1 MAALL
6 VATLTDEELRYHIP
20 NRGTFL
26 LVERSATGSGQLR
39 HLGMSPTAIAMEDDM
54 MERLLALSLAGILVA
69 PPVGLAGESA
79 LNGEASQ
86 TASEFSGKLPLPP
99 VPYLDTMPWINFGW
113 EANGPRMDTLLIP
126 PSDVPATPKTSAF
139 ATNNSANA
147 GGGE

>member
-1 MAALL
+1 
-6 VATLTDEELRYHIP
+6 
-20 NRGTFL
+20 
-26 LVERSATGSGQLR
+26 
-39 HLGMSPTAIAMEDDM
+39 M

-79 LNGEASQ
+79 LNGHTPQ
-86 TASEFSGKLPLPP
+86 TASEWGKLPLPP

-126 PSDVPATPKTSAF
+126 PSDVPTTPKTSAF

-147 GGGE
+147 GRGE